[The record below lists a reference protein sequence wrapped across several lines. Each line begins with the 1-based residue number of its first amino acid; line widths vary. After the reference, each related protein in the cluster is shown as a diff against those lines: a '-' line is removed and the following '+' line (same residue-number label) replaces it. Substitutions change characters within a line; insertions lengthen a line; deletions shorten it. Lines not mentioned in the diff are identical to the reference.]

1 MAANFMEQSGAS
13 KFYVGHLGTR
23 SNFYPHHLVG
33 GFDDSHGAIPV
44 TSFRS
49 EGAEHQQST

>member
-1 MAANFMEQSGAS
+1 MEQSGAS
-13 KFYVGHLGTR
+13 KFYVGQLGTR
-23 SNFYPHHLVG
+23 SKFYPHHLVG